1 MAGIMTGRTVLIT
14 DASSGLGAHLANLMA
29 DHGANAVLGA
39 RRIERTMELSDA
51 LKARGGQGLAVALDV
66 TDEGSVRRAFETAEQ
81 VFGRVD
87 TVIANAGINIEG
99 SALELDASALDD
111 VFRVNVNR
119 VFVTVREAARRL
131 ISAGSEHH

>member
-1 MAGIMTGRTVLIT
+1 
-14 DASSGLGAHLANLMA
+14 
-29 DHGANAVLGA
+29 
-39 RRIERTMELSDA
+39 
-51 LKARGGQGLAVALDV
+51 LAVALDV